1 MASCEDAWC
10 YLVCK
15 IKESYNDSAL
25 CIYLFP
31 QSETQSALIHG
42 QWKTDSSYQTAPRED
57 ETLPIPE
64 VSLGSFIFKL
74 RPPRNKKA
82 IDQSVTLPGHDASES
97 RLLPITHQ
105 QSSTHRPTY
114 NRAPGSDPF
123 KDIGFNE
130 PDRAATSLQTSSLRA
145 TRRQVEREASREQ
158 RDTLS
163 HTNVSNTHLPI
174 STLLAVS
181 DPLPPLQ
188 HTESVASS
196 SINIPQSMN
205 HWDSNTTNAD
215 RSGSR
220 RPRNHARALND
231 ARGMLQFST
240 FRVILS
246 YTDRI
251 QKTT

>member
-1 MASCEDAWC
+1 M
-10 YLVCK
+10 
-15 IKESYNDSAL
+15 
-25 CIYLFP
+25 
-31 QSETQSALIHG
+31 
-42 QWKTDSSYQTAPRED
+42 SYQTAPSED

-74 RPPRNKKA
+74 RPPRNKKP

-158 RDTLS
+158 RDTPS

-188 HTESVASS
+188 HHTESVASS
-196 SINIPQSMN
+196 SINIPQIIN
-205 HWDSNTTNAD
+205 HWDSFNTTNANM
-215 RSGSR
+215 SGSR
-220 RPRNHARALND
+220 RPRNHASPLND
-231 ARGMLQFST
+231 ARGMLQFLIIPSHL
-240 FRVILS
+240 VL
-246 YTDRI
+246 Y
-251 QKTT
+251 